1 MILDDYGNEHC
12 RVVAEPRIISL
23 VPSVTEL
30 LFDLGLSNNVI
41 GRTGF
46 CIHPRTAVKL
56 IPKIGGTKDVDLDKL
71 IALQPTHVIVNI
83 DENTLQTYQDLSAA
97 VDNVIVTHPKAVEDN
112 MRLYLMLGE
121 IFGVES
127 KARHLLVE
135 FEQKLEKISSYAKHL
150 DRLNVLYLIWRDPWM
165 TVSRDTYISHMLKI
179 INCQTVPGP
188 STTRYP
194 ALSDEEIY
202 ELPIDACLLSTEPYT
217 FREKDVAELEL
228 KFNWFGKVHLVDG
241 EMVSWYGSRAI
252 LGLEYL
258 GQLSQI
264 LNDKK
269 SAALWA

>member
-1 MILDDYGNEHC
+1 MILDDYGNEHS
-12 RVVAEPRIISL
+12 RLPTEPRIISL

-30 LFDLGLSNNVI
+30 LFDLGLGHNVV

-46 CIHPRTAVKL
+46 CIYPREAVKL
-56 IPKIGGTKDVDLDKL
+56 IPKVGGTKDVDLDKL
-71 IALQPTHVIVNI
+71 ISLQPTHVIVNI
-83 DENTLQTYQDLSAA
+83 DENTLQTYQDLCAA
-97 VDNVIVTHPKAVEDN
+97 VDNVIVTHPNAVEDN

-121 IFGVES
+121 IFGAES
-127 KARHLLVE
+127 KARQLLIE
-135 FEQKLEKISSYAKHL
+135 FEKKLQKVSSHTKHL

-165 TVSRDTYISHMLKI
+165 TVSRDTYISDMLKI
-179 INCQTVPGP
+179 INCQIVPAY
-188 STTRYP
+188 SKARYP
-194 ALSDEEIY
+194 TLSNEELY

-217 FREKDVAELEL
+217 FREKHVAELEL

-258 GQLSQI
+258 GELSKV

-269 SAALWA
+269 SASLWT